1 MSTVEILIADDHASF
16 RRSLRTFLESQPNWR
31 TCGEAVDGVEAVEKA
46 KALRPHVVLMD
57 VTMPRMDGLQATR
70 AIRQQLPGTRV
81 IIISQNDPGSVSR
94 QRVEAGAHGFV
105 TKARLVQDLVP
116 VIQSLLPGR
125 GTEALERIFPGESQM
140 ALLMRSFDWASSA
153 VGPPEN
159 WPETLRTSVQICL
172 GSRHPI
178 VLWWG
183 RSTFTQ
189 FYNDAYIS
197 FLGNAKHPAFL
208 GRSGKECW
216 SEIWPT
222 MWPMW
227 EKVFATGEATWSEDF
242 LYVLNRNL
250 PQEEGY
256 FNFSYSALRGD
267 AGTVEG
273 IFCACY
279 ETTGRVVGERRL
291 RTLRDL
297 GQTAAQA
304 KTAEAACELTANILA
319 SNPADIPFALIYLL
333 DMETKQ
339 ARLAG
344 VTGVEAGSGVA
355 PRLIDFGEGATDSS
369 WPLQRV
375 FETSSAEL
383 LSDLLTRFGS
393 LPEGRW
399 AQAPETAIV
408 LPVAAA
414 GQSRSTAFLVAAF
427 SPRCVVDE
435 DYRTFFDLI
444 GGHLATAIANARA
457 YDEERKRA
465 EALAEID
472 RAKTA
477 FFSNV
482 SHEFRTP
489 LTLMLGPLQD
499 LLARSQTHLSPTA
512 KEQLDLVSRN
522 GARLLRLV
530 NTLLD
535 FSRIQ
540 AGRMQAV
547 YQATDLAQ
555 FTAGLAS
562 VFRSATEKAGLQLVT
577 DCHDLGEP
585 VYVDRDMWEKVVL
598 NLISNALKFT
608 FEGKIVVSISRV
620 DHRAQLRVRDTGV
633 GIPAEAI
640 PKLFERFHRVP
651 NTRSRTH
658 EGSGIGL
665 ALVYELVKLHGGS
678 IQVKSRVGRGTTF
691 TVEIPFGQSHLP
703 PGQLGGSRRL
713 SSTAT
718 GAKSFVEEA
727 LGWLPDDVP
736 SRANEGLSEHDEL
749 LPIACPQGNGT
760 TGRARILFA
769 DDNCDMRQYI
779 ARLLA
784 EYYEVETAADGQA
797 ALEMA
802 LKHPPHLI
810 LSDVMMPGLDGFEL
824 LNAIRSDERTRR
836 IPVVLLSARA
846 GEEARVEGSQA
857 GADDYLI
864 KPFSARE
871 LLARISAR
879 LEIARMQQ
887 EREQIAAAD
896 LEAMTRLHELG
907 TRYVRAGDNVQ
918 QCLDATVETAI
929 FLTGAAKGNLQQV
942 DSPTG
947 RLKIVAQRGFHE
959 PFLKFFRTA
968 SVNDSLGGS
977 AISGLKQVVVEDVTQ
992 SDIFFGKR
1000 SLDVLLSAGVH
1011 AIQCTPLVSITGRL
1025 LGMIA
1030 TYFGEPHRPSERELR
1045 LAELL
1050 ARLAADYLERKRAE
1064 TLLRESEAQQR
1075 LLAEIS
1081 DLAFAG
1087 NDACQLAAASARM
1100 VAQHFGVSRCG
1111 ISRVDVTSGTLIV
1124 EPDFSSELP
1133 SLAGEYSLQEYA
1145 GAYFDEATA
1154 GLPSNFADVRTDPR
1168 TAAVYEGV
1176 YAPIA
1181 VRAFLTV
1188 PLHRNGTWVGNF
1200 WACHHQPHQWTEP
1213 TISFFKTVADRI
1225 WVGIENARVSEEL
1238 RRNELK
1244 LRASQTK
1251 LEQKVQD
1258 RTEELLNASQGLREL
1273 SARILKAQDDE
1284 RRRIARELHDG
1295 AGQLLAAL
1303 NMELANVAAERNRL
1317 GTRAATSISSI
1328 ESLIG
1333 QMTADI
1339 RTMSHLLYPPLLD
1352 EVGLESA
1359 LSEYV
1364 NGFAKRSGI
1373 KVSLDFPSPVPR
1385 LDREFELCLFRIVQ
1399 ECLTNIHRH
1408 SESKVA
1414 RIRITREGDVIKLA
1428 VCDKGRGVSKEKLSM
1443 LQSRGSGVG
1452 IRGMRERVHQLSG
1465 DMTIE
1470 SDSSGMRV
1478 YVTIPVPK
1486 PALEEGSD
1494 QSLRAAV

>member
-1 MSTVEILIADDHASF
+1 MSTVDILIADDHESF

-31 TCGEAVDGVEAVEKA
+31 TCGEAVDGVEAIEKA
-46 KALRPHVVLMD
+46 KALRPDVILMD

-70 AIRQQLPGTRV
+70 AIRRELPGTRV
-81 IIISQNDPGSVSR
+81 IIVSQNDPRSVSR

-116 VIQSLLPGR
+116 AIQSLLR
-125 GTEALERIFPGESQM
+125 GGDAEALEHFFPGESQM
-140 ALLMRSFDWASSA
+140 AQLMRSLDWTRTE
-153 VGPPEN
+153 VGAPEN

-172 GSRHPI
+172 ASRHPI

-197 FLGNAKHPAFL
+197 FLGKAKHPAFL
-208 GRSGKECW
+208 GRSGKDCW

-227 EKVFATGEATWSEDF
+227 EKVFRTGEATWSEDF

-250 PQEEGY
+250 PHEEGY
-256 FNFSYSALRGD
+256 FNFSYSPLRDDEGR
-267 AGTVEG
+267 VEG

-297 GQTAAQA
+297 GLTVAEA
-304 KTAEAACELTANILA
+304 KTAEAACESTANILG

-333 DMETKQ
+333 DPEAKQ
-339 ARLAG
+339 ACLAG
-344 VTGVEAGSGVA
+344 VTGVEAGSVVA
-355 PRLIDFGEGATDSS
+355 PRSIDLGEGATPDST
-369 WPLQRV
+369 WPLRRV
-375 FETSSAEL
+375 VETDSAEL
-383 LSDLLTRFGS
+383 VSDLLTRFGS
-393 LPEGRW
+393 LPGGRW
-399 AQAPETAIV
+399 AESPETAIV

-414 GQSRSTAFLVAAF
+414 GQSRPTCFLVAAF
-427 SPRCVVDE
+427 SPRLIVDG

-457 YDEERKRA
+457 YEEERKRA

-499 LLARSQTHLSPTA
+499 LLAKSRTHLSPTA
-512 KEQLDLVSRN
+512 RQQLDLVNRN
-522 GARLLRLV
+522 GVRLLRLV

-535 FSRIQ
+535 FSRIE

-577 DCHDLGEP
+577 ECRDLGEP

-598 NLISNALKFT
+598 NLISNAFKFT
-608 FEGKIVVSISRV
+608 FEGEIVVSVRRV
-620 DHRAQLRVRDTGV
+620 DDKAQLRVRDTGV

-651 NTRSRTH
+651 NTRSRSH

-665 ALVYELVKLHGGS
+665 ALVHELVKLHGGT
-678 IQVKSRVGRGTTF
+678 IRVESSVGQGTTF
-691 TVEIPFGQSHLP
+691 TVDIPFGQSHLP
-703 PGQLGGSRRL
+703 SGQIDGSRGL
-713 SSTAT
+713 PSTAT
-718 GAKSFVEEA
+718 GAKPFVEEA
-727 LGWLPDDVP
+727 LRWLPDGAPTYAREDV
-736 SRANEGLSEHDEL
+736 SEPEEL
-749 LPIACPQGNGT
+749 LPLPRPQGRGSA
-760 TGRARILFA
+760 GRPRILFA
-769 DDNCDMRQYI
+769 DDNSDMRQYI

-784 EYYEVETAADGQA
+784 EHYEVETAADGQA

-802 LKHPPHLI
+802 LQHPPNLI

-824 LNAIRSDERTRR
+824 LNAIRGDERTRR

-846 GEEARVEGSQA
+846 GEESRVEGVQA

-864 KPFSARE
+864 KPFSTRE
-871 LLARISAR
+871 LLARMGAR

-907 TRYVRAGDNVQ
+907 TLYVRAGNDVQ

-929 FLTGAAKGNLQQV
+929 FLTGAAKGNLRRQ
-942 DSPTG
+942 DSVSG
-947 RLKIVAQRGFHE
+947 RLTIVAQHGFDE
-959 PFLKFFRTA
+959 PFLKFFSTV
-968 SVNDSLGGS
+968 SENDSACGS
-977 AISGLKQVVVEDVTQ
+977 AMSGLKQGVIEDVTQ
-992 SDIFFGKR
+992 SDVFSAKP
-1000 SLDVLLSAGVH
+1000 SLDVLLAAGVR

-1025 LGMIA
+1025 LGTIS
-1030 TYFGEPHRPSERELR
+1030 THFGEPHRPSERELR

-1050 ARLAADYLERKRAE
+1050 ARLAADYLERRHSE
-1064 TLLRESEAQQR
+1064 TLIRESESQQR

-1081 DLAFAG
+1081 DLSFAG
-1087 NDACQLAAASARM
+1087 NDARQLAAATARM

-1111 ISRVDVTSGTLIV
+1111 ISRVDVTSGTLTI
-1124 EPDFSSELP
+1124 ERDFSSNLP

-1145 GAYFDEATA
+1145 GSYLDEATA
-1154 GLPSNFADVRTDPR
+1154 GLPSSFFDLRTDPR
-1168 TAAVYEGV
+1168 TAAVYEGI
-1176 YAPIA
+1176 YAPLGM
-1181 VRAFLTV
+1181 RAFLTV
-1188 PLHRNGTWVGNF
+1188 PLHRNGTWVGTF
-1200 WACHHQPHQWTEP
+1200 WACHHEPHFWTEP
-1213 TISFFKTVADRI
+1213 TIAFFKTVADRI

-1238 RRNELK
+1238 R
-1244 LRASQTK
+1244 ASQAK

-1273 SARILKAQDDE
+1273 SARILKAQDEE

-1303 NMELANVAAERNRL
+1303 NMELANVAAERNKL

-1328 ESLIG
+1328 ESLIA

-1373 KVSLDFPSPVPR
+1373 KVSLDFPSPIPR

-1414 RIRITREGDVIKLA
+1414 RIRIAREGDVVKLA
-1428 VCDKGRGVSKEKLSM
+1428 VSDDGRGVSQEKLSK
-1443 LQSRGSGVG
+1443 LQSRGAGVG
-1452 IRGMRERVHQLSG
+1452 IRGMRERVHQFSG

-1470 SDSSGMRV
+1470 SDGSGMRV
-1478 YVTIPVPK
+1478 QVRIPIPK
-1486 PALEEGSD
+1486 HGSEED
-1494 QSLRAAV
+1494 WDKSLQAAI